1 MIEIAEGIGLFV
13 AAAYGVWF
21 AGALAFY
28 LFADLYLFRR
38 AKDQIAPASY
48 AQLCHDAAV
57 AWPRSI
63 AMVVV
68 MTSVEVLKAGLKKLP

>member
-1 MIEIAEGIGLFV
+1 MIEIAQGIGLFV
-13 AAAYGVWF
+13 AVAYGVWF
-21 AGALAFY
+21 AGAMAFY
-28 LFADLYLFRR
+28 AFADLYLFRQ
-38 AKDQIAPASY
+38 AKGKIPPASY

-57 AWPRSI
+57 AWPRSA